1 MIIKTIGIEK
11 FDYMVEINELNE
23 EISKLRAD
31 VDTIL
36 AIQKHIIEANSSLM
50 RSFILREI
58 FGIGKGVRIK
68 KSRIKIY
75 LAING
80 ELTVN
85 EIADSL
91 GMHLPN
97 VSREITPL
105 KEAGLIEIAKE
116 ETRGII
122 YSKTYLDSLVNL
134 SGKIGEK
141 SKMTIEKF
149 LRK

>member
-1 MIIKTIGIEK
+1 MAEMNKLDEEVSQLRT
-11 FDYMVEINELNE
+11 EI
-23 EISKLRAD
+23 
-31 VDTIL
+31 DTIL
-36 AIQKHIIEANSSLM
+36 AIQKHIIKANSSLL

-85 EIADSL
+85 EVADSL

-105 KEAGLIEIAKE
+105 KEAGLIEIAQE

-122 YSKTYLDSLVNL
+122 YSKTYLDSFLNL